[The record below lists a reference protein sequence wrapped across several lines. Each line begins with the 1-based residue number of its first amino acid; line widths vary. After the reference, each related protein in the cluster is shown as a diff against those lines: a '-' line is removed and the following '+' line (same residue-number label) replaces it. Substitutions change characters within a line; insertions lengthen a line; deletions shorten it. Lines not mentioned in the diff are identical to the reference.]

1 MLKNSTEITHKIIR
15 YTPDTE
21 AMTINVEIATG
32 SIVDNK
38 FVSDGRD
45 LIKHRISNVLNKA
58 IRKTESLTVDA
69 SGKIT
74 LSLMPID
81 GNPIEI
87 DGTPQDHISG
97 ESVDCAGYS
106 EGDIVAVA
114 YYYTVT
120 GRDWFNEVAAFRQVD
135 HPEYIGMTDYEY
147 NSARLW
153 AILLE
158 MGLVSGEIV

>member
-1 MLKNSTEITHKIIR
+1 MLKNNTEITHKIIR

-21 AMTINVEIATG
+21 AMAINVEIATG
-32 SIVDNK
+32 SIIDNK
-38 FVSDGRD
+38 FVTDGRD
-45 LIKHRISNVLNKA
+45 LIERRIANEPERAV
-58 IRKTESLTVDA
+58 RKTESLTVDA

-74 LSLMPID
+74 LSIMPMD

-87 DGTPQDHISG
+87 DGAAQDHISG
-97 ESVDCAGYS
+97 QSIDCANYS
-106 EGDIVAVA
+106 ENDIVEVA
-114 YYYTVT
+114 YYHIIT

-135 HPEYIGMTDYEY
+135 HPEYIGMNDYEY

-158 MGLVSGEIV
+158 MGLVGGVIV